1 MIKLS
6 IYDEDL
12 NQETYSEFPRDNWL
26 GLLES
31 VNKLRKIAQDRSIN
45 GWINEYD
52 LTWSSVEC
60 VNKHDLEG

>member
-31 VNKLRKIAQDRSIN
+31 VNKLRKIAQDQSIN

-52 LTWSSVEC
+52 LTWSSVQC
-60 VNKHDLEG
+60 TNKHDL